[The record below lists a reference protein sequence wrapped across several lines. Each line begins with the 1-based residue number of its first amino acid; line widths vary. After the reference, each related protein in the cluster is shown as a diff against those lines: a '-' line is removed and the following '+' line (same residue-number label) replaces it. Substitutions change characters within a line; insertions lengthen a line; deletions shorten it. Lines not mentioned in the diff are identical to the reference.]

1 MGIKMMEWI
10 AMHVGQ
16 TCLPAA
22 NNVVLYKWL
31 LGGAVVLMALLGLVV
46 CGMLAL
52 QVLQGGGD
60 TVSGKNPPND
70 SAAPVNESSPA
81 QTAEA
86 APGDNSGDEKTV
98 SAGEAEGSQADRG
111 KTV

>member
-1 MGIKMMEWI
+1 MN
-10 AMHVGQ
+10 VGQ

-70 SAAPVNESSPA
+70 SAVPENEASPA
-81 QTAEA
+81 QSTGEA
-86 APGDNSGDEKTV
+86 PEDNSGDEKTV
-98 SAGEAEGSQADRG
+98 SAGDAESPQADRG